1 MNAVFKKLPLFFAA
15 SALLCCLCG
24 CELFMEALDAENA
37 VDSNDP
43 TSENFRPRFVVGIFA
58 IVEYPRATS
67 LERELVTSSGD
78 SIWINANQ
86 SFSSQHIKDAKVVA
100 RPGNPDICDLKFK
113 MDRPGRVQWELLA
126 GNHRGEAVALV
137 VDGRHM
143 ANFIP
148 EDPDENNKNW
158 VTLRVGIDPYT
169 ARGIAKFAKKNYV
182 HYNPDSTSF
191 FSKL

>member
-1 MNAVFKKLPLFFAA
+1 MKKKLLRLFTA

-24 CELFMEALDAENA
+24 CDMFLEAMDAENA
-37 VDSNDP
+37 LNADDP
-43 TSENFRPRFVVGIFA
+43 ASDNFQPRFVVGIFS
-58 IVEYPRATS
+58 IVAYPRATS
-67 LERELVTSSGD
+67 LERELTTASGE
-78 SIWINANQ
+78 SIWINSNH
-86 SFSSQHIKDAKVVA
+86 SFSSQHIKEAKVVA

-113 MDRPGRVQWELLA
+113 FDRPGRIQWEILA
-126 GNHRGEAVALV
+126 GNHRGEAVVLV

-191 FSKL
+191 FNKL